1 MSILRITICLSIFLF
16 ILWLFKPYNSGNAY
30 GIEYWPVGGSSNS
43 NFNSA
48 VEFNK
53 TSTFKVK
60 STPIP
65 WTEHEQKIFTAI
77 LSGTPPDIISQFS
90 PLKMWASRNALIPL
104 DKYIQKDD
112 FDSTIFFKSLWKEMK
127 WDGKTYGIPINTA
140 SFAFF
145 YNKDIFDEIGI
156 TIPPENWE
164 EVRKFS
170 NKITK
175 RNQKNMLTQVG
186 YLPTYGNRAHL
197 SLIVVNP

>member
-1 MSILRITICLSIFLF
+1 MSVLRITICLSIFLF
-16 ILWLFKPYNSGNAY
+16 ILWLFIPYNSGHAY
-30 GIEYWPVGGSSNS
+30 DIEYWPVGGSSNA
-43 NFNSA
+43 NFDSA

-65 WTEHEQKIFTAI
+65 WTEHEKKILTAI

-127 WDGKTYGIPINTA
+127 WDGKIYGIPINTT

-145 YNKDIFDEIGI
+145 YNKDIFDEFGI
-156 TIPPENWE
+156 TIPPENWK
-164 EVRKFS
+164 EVRKIS
-170 NKITK
+170 KKITK
-175 RNQKNMLTQVG
+175 RNQKNIQGGFIKNDKTCFC
-186 YLPTYGNRAHL
+186 
-197 SLIVVNP
+197 SS